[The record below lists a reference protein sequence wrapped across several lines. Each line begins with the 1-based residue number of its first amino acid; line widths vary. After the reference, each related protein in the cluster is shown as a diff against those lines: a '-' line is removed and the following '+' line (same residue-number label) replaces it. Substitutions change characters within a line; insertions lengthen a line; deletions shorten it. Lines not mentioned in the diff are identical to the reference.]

1 MQPLYD
7 QLALHGHIVA
17 VDRRAVGRA
26 NAGRV
31 GGVLVQHG
39 QTVQRADGLA
49 PGQRVVRGFGPRQRL
64 LRQES
69 YNGVDGRV
77 HPLDLG
83 DVGLRQFDTGK
94 IPATDAGGQF
104 GCIEKAEISRHHQ
117 VRPRRESHL

>member
-1 MQPLYD
+1 MQPLDD

-26 NAGRV
+26 HAG
-31 GGVLVQHG
+31 GIGCVLVQHR
-39 QTVQRADGLA
+39 QTVQRADLFA
-49 PGQRVVRGFGPRQRL
+49 AAQRVVRGLGAFQRL

-69 YNGVDGRV
+69 YNGVDGRI
-77 HPLDLG
+77 HPLDLR

-94 IPATDAGGQF
+94 IPATDARGQF
-104 GCIEKAEISRHHQ
+104 GCIEKAEISRHRQ